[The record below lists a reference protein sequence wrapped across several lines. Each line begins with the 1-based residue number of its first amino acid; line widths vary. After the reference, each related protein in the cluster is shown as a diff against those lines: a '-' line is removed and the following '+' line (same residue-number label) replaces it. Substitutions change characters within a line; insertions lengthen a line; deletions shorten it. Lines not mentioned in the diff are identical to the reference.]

1 MGIYGKYAEV
11 YDGSGQILFAV
22 QMIPYLEQ
30 LLNRHRFPGDR
41 VLDLACGTGT
51 VANYFAGKS
60 YQVSGIDG
68 SEEMLGQAR
77 KKTAEMGAVVDFSRQ
92 DMRDFAVAE
101 PTGLVTCLYD
111 SMNYMLTEEDLLIVM
126 QRAAA
131 ALMPGGLFVFD
142 INTEWMMEH
151 ALNNR
156 TEFFE
161 SGPLSLVMVEE
172 YDPDLKR
179 ATVKMTGFVRRGKLF
194 ERFTEVHCEQS
205 YSEQQMYGLLQRAGF
220 YIEGEYDCFH
230 LDPPNRETKRI
241 MWVARKSRQES

>member
-22 QMIPYLEQ
+22 QIIPYLEQ

-51 VANYFAGKS
+51 VANYFADKN
-60 YQVSGIDG
+60 YQVSGVDG
-68 SEEMLGQAR
+68 SEEMLEQAR
-77 KKTAEMGAVVDFSRQ
+77 QKTAEMGAAVDFSCQ
-92 DMRDFAVAE
+92 DMRAFEVVERA
-101 PTGLVTCLYD
+101 GLITCLYD
-111 SMNYMLTEEDLLIVM
+111 GMNYMLTEDDLLKVM
-126 QRAAA
+126 ERAAQ
-131 ALMPGGLFVFD
+131 ALTPGGLFLFD
-142 INTEWMMEH
+142 MNTEWMMEH
-151 ALNNR
+151 SLNNR

-161 SGPLSLVMVEE
+161 SGPLSLVMAEE

-179 ATVKMTGFVRRGKLF
+179 ATVRMTGFVRRGKLF

-220 YIEGEYDCFH
+220 YLEGEYDCFH
-230 LDPPNRETKRI
+230 MDPPNRETKRI
-241 MWVARKSRQES
+241 MWVARRTNRAG